1 MEKTKLYW
9 NQPLNENLIE
19 TAMLVL
25 SLRFLVYV
33 VKLAFFERDD

>member
-25 SLRFLVYV
+25 ALCFLVYV
-33 VKLAFFERDD
+33 VIRAFSERDD

>member
-9 NQPLNENLIE
+9 SQPLNENLIE

-25 SLRFLVYV
+25 VLCFLLYV